1 MLITKNIVKEFQNFL
16 NNESVLITNEEKKP
30 FECDGLTAYPQMPG
44 LVLLPENEEETI
56 KIIKIC
62 EKHKI
67 PIVFRGAGTGLSG
80 GAIPHKSGVLL
91 VMSKLN
97 KIVEIDSNNRIAK
110 VQPGV
115 RNISISES
123 ASKFGLYYAPDPS
136 SQIACSIG
144 GNIAEN
150 SGGVHC
156 LKYGLTV
163 NNILSLRIILTSGE
177 IVTLGNNSFDANGY
191 DLLSFFIGSEGML
204 GVVTEITVKLLP
216 KPEKTQVVLA
226 AFNSLKDAGEAVGNV
241 IGSGIVPAGL
251 EMMDKKI
258 TVAVEDFVKAG
269 YPVEAEAIL
278 LCESDG
284 TSEEVNDEI
293 NQISSVMKES
303 GAYEIRISKNDE
315 ERNKFWLGRKSAFP
329 AVGRILPDYF
339 CMDGTIPKKS
349 LSYVLEEI
357 EKLSEKYSLQ
367 CANVFHA
374 GDGNL
379 HPLIMF
385 DASDDAQLKS
395 AEKFG
400 ADILKLCIAV
410 GGTITGEHGVGIEK
424 INEMCHQFSKSE
436 LNTFH
441 SLKEVFDPSAILNP
455 DKAIPTLNR
464 CAEFGHMHVHKNQDK
479 FPNIPRF

>member
-1 MLITKNIVKEFQNFL
+1 MKNTKFPLFFVVL
-16 NNESVLITNEEKKP
+16 NWFV
-30 FECDGLTAYPQMPG
+30 
-44 LVLLPENEEETI
+44 
-56 KIIKIC
+56 
-62 EKHKI
+62 
-67 PIVFRGAGTGLSG
+67 G

-97 KIVEIDSNNRIAK
+97 KIIEIDPNNRIAK

-163 NNILSLRIILTSGE
+163 NNILSLRIILTNGE

-293 NQISSVMKES
+293 NQISSVMRES

-357 EKLSEKYSLQ
+357 EKLSKKYGLQ

-379 HPLIMF
+379 HP
-385 DASDDAQLKS
+385 
-395 AEKFG
+395 
-400 ADILKLCIAV
+400 
-410 GGTITGEHGVGIEK
+410 
-424 INEMCHQFSKSE
+424 
-436 LNTFH
+436 
-441 SLKEVFDPSAILNP
+441 
-455 DKAIPTLNR
+455 
-464 CAEFGHMHVHKNQDK
+464 
-479 FPNIPRF
+479 

>member
-1 MLITKNIVKEFQNFL
+1 
-16 NNESVLITNEEKKP
+16 
-30 FECDGLTAYPQMPG
+30 
-44 LVLLPENEEETI
+44 
-56 KIIKIC
+56 
-62 EKHKI
+62 
-67 PIVFRGAGTGLSG
+67 
-80 GAIPHKSGVLL
+80 
-91 VMSKLN
+91 MSKLN
-97 KIVEIDSNNRIAK
+97 KIIEIGPITESQKYNLGLEIFLFLRVQVNLVYIMLPTHRVRLHVQLVEILQKIQVESIASNT
-110 VQPGV
+110 
-115 RNISISES
+115 E
-123 ASKFGLYYAPDPS
+123 
-136 SQIACSIG
+136 
-144 GNIAEN
+144 
-150 SGGVHC
+150 
-156 LKYGLTV
+156 LTV
-163 NNILSLRIILTSGE
+163 NNILSLRIILTNGE

-226 AFNSLKDAGEAVGNV
+226 AFHSLKDAGEAVGNV

-293 NQISSVMKES
+293 NQISSVMRES

-357 EKLSEKYSLQ
+357 EKLSKKYSLQ

-400 ADILKLCIAV
+400 AHFKV
-410 GGTITGEHGVGIEK
+410 MYRSRW
-424 INEMCHQFSKSE
+424 N
-436 LNTFH
+436 NYW
-441 SLKEVFDPSAILNP
+441 
-455 DKAIPTLNR
+455 
-464 CAEFGHMHVHKNQDK
+464 
-479 FPNIPRF
+479 

>member
-1 MLITKNIVKEFQNFL
+1 M
-16 NNESVLITNEEKKP
+16 
-30 FECDGLTAYPQMPG
+30 Y
-44 LVLLPENEEETI
+44 
-56 KIIKIC
+56 
-62 EKHKI
+62 
-67 PIVFRGAGTGLSG
+67 
-80 GAIPHKSGVLL
+80 
-91 VMSKLN
+91 
-97 KIVEIDSNNRIAK
+97 
-110 VQPGV
+110 
-115 RNISISES
+115 
-123 ASKFGLYYAPDPS
+123 
-136 SQIACSIG
+136 
-144 GNIAEN
+144 
-150 SGGVHC
+150 
-156 LKYGLTV
+156 
-163 NNILSLRIILTSGE
+163 
-177 IVTLGNNSFDANGY
+177 
-191 DLLSFFIGSEGML
+191 
-204 GVVTEITVKLLP
+204 
-216 KPEKTQVVLA
+216 LA
-226 AFNSLKDAGEAVGNV
+226 FHSLKDAGEAVGNV

-293 NQISSVMKES
+293 NQISSVMRES

-357 EKLSEKYSLQ
+357 EKLSKKYSLQ

-441 SLKEVFDPSAILNP
+441 SLKKVFDPSAILNP